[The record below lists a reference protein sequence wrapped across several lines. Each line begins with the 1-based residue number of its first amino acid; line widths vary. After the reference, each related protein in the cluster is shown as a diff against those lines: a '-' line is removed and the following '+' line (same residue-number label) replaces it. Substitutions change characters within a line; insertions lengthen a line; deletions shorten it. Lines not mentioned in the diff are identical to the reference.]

1 MFCKRKIEFEII
13 NTDRQNF
20 NLSVEIKG
28 TFSTERLKNSRCS
41 MKKLSFKSLFENI
54 DEQKLLAEYQ
64 SGFRP
69 NN

>member
-1 MFCKRKIEFEII
+1 MFCKRKIEYEII
-13 NTDRQNF
+13 NTDKQNF
-20 NLSVEIKG
+20 NLSEEIKG
-28 TFSTERLKNSRCS
+28 TFS